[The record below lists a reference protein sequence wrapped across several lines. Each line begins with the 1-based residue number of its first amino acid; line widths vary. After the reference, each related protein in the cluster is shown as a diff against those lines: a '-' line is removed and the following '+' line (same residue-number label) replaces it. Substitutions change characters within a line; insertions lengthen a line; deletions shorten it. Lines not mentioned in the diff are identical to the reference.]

1 MRTLRQVFTALG
13 LTFALTLS
21 TFAGDISTTVVPP
34 SASAQGDIST
44 TVNGDIQN
52 GVAGDISTP
61 NSEESAA
68 GDSVAAG
75 VLGLVESVL
84 SLL

>member
-1 MRTLRQVFTALG
+1 MRTLRRAFTILV
-13 LTFALTLS
+13 LTFTLTLS

-52 GVAGDISTP
+52 GVAGDMP
-61 NSEESAA
+61 NGSSEAA
-68 GDSVAAG
+68 ADDSVAA